1 MAELFWNVTFF
12 SLVSETA
19 IGTKSPPTYVCIFI
33 TQDHQPFL
41 WLIYIDEILFV
52 WTHGKKKLKIFL
64 EKFNKFHRNIKFTNG
79 SGKESIL
86 FLDLNVTLSER

>member
-19 IGTKSPPTYVCIFI
+19 IGTKSAPTYVCIFI

-41 WLIYIDEILFV
+41 WLIYIDKILFV
-52 WTHGKKKLKIFL
+52 
-64 EKFNKFHRNIKFTNG
+64 
-79 SGKESIL
+79 
-86 FLDLNVTLSER
+86 